1 MTRRPQKRRPYPR
14 TLLTFVLTQGGLR
27 RVKNLLVVYDH
38 AVKTH
43 PDDPSAPASDV
54 LRAAVVLL
62 HATLEEFVRYVA
74 GSALPIVGQDAL
86 NDIPLVG
93 AERKATRVGLGAWA
107 IHRGKQVDQ
116 VLAESVRAHLVEK
129 SFSSLASVLST
140 LQASGI
146 PTRRLR
152 IRRATLDRLI
162 RRRHQIVHEADV
174 LRGGSLGARPPRAL
188 SRSQLTRWL
197 HAVERFINDVDR
209 LWTVGR

>member
-1 MTRRPQKRRPYPR
+1 MKPSPVPRSDAAPRFARCGNCFQRGAAFRNSLHGQAGGYLVTRRPQKRRPYPR
-14 TLLTFVLTQGGLR
+14 TLLTF
-27 RVKNLLVVYDH
+27 
-38 AVKTH
+38 
-43 PDDPSAPASDV
+43 
-54 LRAAVVLL
+54 VLL

-162 RRRHQIVHEADV
+162 RRRYQIVHEADV

-188 SRSQLTRWL
+188 SRSQLTRC
-197 HAVERFINDVDR
+197 
-209 LWTVGR
+209 